1 MDPVLTQAIATL
13 LGAIATAILMAAG
26 YYFGPQR
33 SKTGNKKS
41 W

>member
-1 MDPVLTQAIATL
+1 MDPVLAQALATL

-33 SKTGNKKS
+33 TKTGRYKK
-41 W
+41 